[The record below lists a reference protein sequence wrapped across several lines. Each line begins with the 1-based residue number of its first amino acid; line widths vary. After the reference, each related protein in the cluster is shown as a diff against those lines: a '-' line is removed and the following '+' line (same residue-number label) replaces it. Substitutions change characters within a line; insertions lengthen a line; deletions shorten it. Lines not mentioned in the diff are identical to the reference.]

1 LSDIHLDEFGCVT
14 ALGWRAGSRL
24 AIRVA
29 HGLLL
34 ITVGEGRLGVTGQGH
49 VRLPSAVRRGC
60 GIEPCDRVLLVA
72 EPSEGILAVHP
83 PATLDAIF
91 SRFREDMMA
100 RAA

>member
-14 ALGWRAGSRL
+14 A
-24 AIRVA
+24 
-29 HGLLL
+29 
-34 ITVGEGRLGVTGQGH
+34 
-49 VRLPSAVRRGC
+49 LPSAVRRGC

-100 RAA
+100 GAA